1 MRARARFEKEAKGTS
16 DMAYLLTLSRLKDF
30 SVKTANLTND
40 TSQRMAYACY
50 MLSHNQLSSN

>member
-1 MRARARFEKEAKGTS
+1 MRTRARFEKEAKGTS

-40 TSQRMAYACY
+40 TEPAYGIRVLYAKPQSIV
-50 MLSHNQLSSN
+50 L